1 MFYIAIYTSVLFIL
15 TTYLL
20 LVLNW
25 CFYLPLQTVA
35 FCLGVVTLCGFYYLI
50 GRLLSKH
57 KDICPGNTFMFTSTI
72 PTLLTMATLILI
84 STSIIALNLT
94 ESFMKSIGFGAI
106 LFLLEMYLIDL
117 FLSWFESKKNNKL
130 K

>member
-1 MFYIAIYTSVLFIL
+1 MFYIAIYTSALFIL

-50 GRLLSKH
+50 GRLLSKN
-57 KDICPGNTFMFTSTI
+57 KDICSGNTFMFTSTI
-72 PTLLTMATLILI
+72 PTLLTMATLVLI
-84 STSIIALNLT
+84 STSIIVLNLT
-94 ESFMKSIGFGAI
+94 KLFMKSIGFGVI
-106 LFLLEMYLIDL
+106 LFLFELYLIDL
-117 FLSWFESKKNNKL
+117 FLSWFEDRKKVS
-130 K
+130 